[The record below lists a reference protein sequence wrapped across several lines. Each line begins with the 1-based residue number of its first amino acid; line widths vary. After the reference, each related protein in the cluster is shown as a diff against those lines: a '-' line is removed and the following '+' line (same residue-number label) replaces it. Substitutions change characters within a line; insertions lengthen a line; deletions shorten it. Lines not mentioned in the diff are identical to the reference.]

1 MNHPPQVEERAV
13 TTTRQSPLDLPAEE
27 FRRLGHRLVDDL
39 AEHLSTVRTTRTTT
53 GESPAELRAMLGS
66 DAPLPLAGTDA
77 DELLARATRL
87 VIDHSL
93 YIGHPLFLGYVV
105 GSPAP
110 LGALGDLLASTID
123 PNVGGF
129 SLSPMATEMERQTV
143 RWIAELIGYDPN
155 AGGLLVSGGN
165 MANFVGFL
173 AGRRAMLGSEVRT
186 QGVAGT
192 NAVVYATE
200 ETHTWIDNAADLF
213 GMGTNAV
220 RKVPRLAVSVT
231 DPKAGTMDLAALKR
245 MIHEDRA
252 AGRRPI
258 MVIGNAGTVST
269 GAIDP
274 LNDIADL
281 CVAEKLWFHVD
292 GAYGGFSAC
301 LPEASID
308 MKALARADSLAI
320 DPHKWL
326 YVPIECGCALV
337 RTNQHLVD
345 TFSYRP
351 PYYHRDDDQ
360 DVPPI
365 FYYEL
370 GMQNTRGFR
379 ALKVWLA
386 LQQAGRAGYET
397 MIREDCRLARVLFE
411 AASAHP
417 EIETFTCGLSIA
429 TFRYVPL
436 SFTTPGAPGPK
447 VGTPDGEAAL
457 NQLNMDLVA
466 RLQNGPDAFLS
477 NAVLGDTY
485 VLRAC
490 CVNFRTTEAD
500 MRRLPE
506 IVARAGREMLG

>member
-1 MNHPPQVEERAV
+1 MSDPARH
-13 TTTRQSPLDLPAEE
+13 SPLDLPAEE
-27 FRRLGHRLVDDL
+27 FRRLGHRLVDEL
-39 AEHLSTVRTTRTTT
+39 ADHLATIRTTRTTT
-53 GESPAELRAMLGS
+53 GESPATLRTLLGG
-66 DAPLPLAGTDA
+66 DTPLPLTGTDA

-129 SLSPMATEMERQTV
+129 SLSPIATEIERQTV
-143 RWIAELIGYDPN
+143 RWIAELVGYDPDG
-155 AGGLLVSGGN
+155 GGLLVSGGN

-173 AGRRAMLGSEVRT
+173 AGRRAMLGPEMRT
-186 QGVAGT
+186 QGVVDSR
-192 NAVVYATE
+192 AVVYATE
-200 ETHTWIDNAADLF
+200 ETHTWIDKAADLF
-213 GMGTNAV
+213 GMGTDAV
-220 RKVPRLAVSVT
+220 GRVPRLAAPLS
-231 DPKAGTMDLAALKR
+231 DPRSGTMDLSALKR
-245 MIHEDRA
+245 MIAEDRA

-258 MVIGNAGTVST
+258 MVVGNAGTVST

-274 LNDIADL
+274 LNDLADL

-301 LPEASID
+301 LPEASAD

-360 DVPPI
+360 EVLPI
-365 FYYEL
+365 FYYEI

-417 EIETFTCGLSIA
+417 EIESFTLGLSIA

-436 SFTTPGAPGPK
+436 SFTTHRAPGPK
-447 VGTPDGEAAL
+447 VGTPEGEATL
-457 NQLNMDLVA
+457 NKLNTDLVA

-477 NAVLGDTY
+477 NAVLDGTY

-500 MRRLPE
+500 MRRLPD
-506 IVARAGREMLG
+506 IVARAGRELLA